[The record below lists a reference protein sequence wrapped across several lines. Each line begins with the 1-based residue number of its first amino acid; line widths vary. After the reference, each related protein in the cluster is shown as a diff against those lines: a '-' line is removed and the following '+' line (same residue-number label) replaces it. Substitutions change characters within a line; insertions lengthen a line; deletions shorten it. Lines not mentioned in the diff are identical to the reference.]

1 VERFRDELGDWRVVL
16 HSPFG
21 LQVHAPWALAVSARL
36 RERTG
41 VDGQAVASDDGIVVR
56 VPETDA
62 EPPGA
67 ELFVLDPDEIDQLVT
82 DEVGGSALFAAR
94 FRECAARA
102 LLLPRRD
109 PKRRSPLWQQRQR
122 SAQLLEVARRYP
134 SFPIVL
140 ETVREVL
147 QDVYD
152 VPALIQLLRTVG
164 AGTVRVIQVDTATPS
179 PFARSLMFGY
189 VAAFL
194 YEGDSPLAERRAA
207 ALSLDSALLA
217 ELLGR
222 AELRDLLDEAVVLDL
237 EAELQR
243 RTTDR
248 LAANL
253 EAVADLLR
261 LVGPLSSTE
270 VAERSVPDAPA
281 DRWLAALAEARRA
294 VEVVIAGTPRWTA
307 VEDVSR
313 LRDALGVPL
322 PPGLPGAFAEPVEDP
337 LGDLVSR
344 YARSHGPF
352 TVEEVA
358 ARWQLGT
365 AVVLDTLRRL
375 GAAGRVVEG
384 EFRPGGRGSEWCDAE
399 VLRRLR
405 RRSLAALR
413 AEVEPVEP
421 AALGRFLPA
430 WQHVN
435 GRLRGV
441 GGVLAVVEQLAGC
454 AVPASALEPLVLRA
468 RVIDYHP
475 AMLDELTASGE
486 VLWAGS
492 GSLPGADG
500 WVGLHLADTAALTLP
515 EPAAVDELGE
525 LAGRVLEVLA
535 GGGGYFFRQL
545 SQAVGSTDDQ
555 QLHATLWDLVWGGH
569 VGNDTL
575 APLRTLT
582 QHGRAAHRS
591 RRPTPRSRYAT
602 SLPGRASRPAMPSR
616 TGPPS
621 AAGRWSALPE
631 RDPDPTLRTS
641 AAADLLLQRHG
652 VVTRGAVVSER
663 VPGGFAGVYKVLA
676 AFEDAGRCRRGYFVG
691 GLGAAQFASSG
702 AVDRLRAES
711 NRDGANDE
719 RRSLTLAATDPAN
732 PYGAALPWPERPA
745 GVDTPT
751 AGHRPG
757 RKAGAL
763 VVLVDGALVV
773 YVERGGRT
781 LLTFSDDE
789 EQLRPAVDALAL
801 AVRDGSLGKVTVERA
816 DGEHVHGT
824 ALGQALEQAGFSATP
839 RGLRLRA

>member
-1 VERFRDELGDWRVVL
+1 
-16 HSPFG
+16 
-21 LQVHAPWALAVSARL
+21 
-36 RERTG
+36 
-41 VDGQAVASDDGIVVR
+41 
-56 VPETDA
+56 
-62 EPPGA
+62 
-67 ELFVLDPDEIDQLVT
+67 
-82 DEVGGSALFAAR
+82 
-94 FRECAARA
+94 
-102 LLLPRRD
+102 
-109 PKRRSPLWQQRQR
+109 
-122 SAQLLEVARRYP
+122 
-134 SFPIVL
+134 
-140 ETVREVL
+140 
-147 QDVYD
+147 
-152 VPALIQLLRTVG
+152 
-164 AGTVRVIQVDTATPS
+164 
-179 PFARSLMFGY
+179 
-189 VAAFL
+189 
-194 YEGDSPLAERRAA
+194 
-207 ALSLDSALLA
+207 
-217 ELLGR
+217 
-222 AELRDLLDEAVVLDL
+222 
-237 EAELQR
+237 
-243 RTTDR
+243 
-248 LAANL
+248 
-253 EAVADLLR
+253 
-261 LVGPLSSTE
+261 
-270 VAERSVPDAPA
+270 
-281 DRWLAALAEARRA
+281 
-294 VEVVIAGTPRWTA
+294 VVIAGTPRWTA

-582 QHGRAAHRS
+582 QQGRAAHRS

-641 AAADLLLQRHG
+641 AAGRPAAATPR
-652 VVTRGAVVSER
+652 RG
-663 VPGGFAGVYKVLA
+663 
-676 AFEDAGRCRRGYFVG
+676 DAGRCGQRAGPR
-691 GLGAAQFASSG
+691 
-702 AVDRLRAES
+702 RLRRRLQGTGRVRGRGSLSARLLRRRPRRRPVRQQRRSRPAAAES

-732 PYGAALPWPERPA
+732 PYGAALPGRTGRRGSTPPPS
-745 GVDTPT
+745 DT
-751 AGHRPG
+751 G
-757 RKAGAL
+757 
-763 VVLVDGALVV
+763 
-773 YVERGGRT
+773 RGGR
-781 LLTFSDDE
+781 
-789 EQLRPAVDALAL
+789 
-801 AVRDGSLGKVTVERA
+801 
-816 DGEHVHGT
+816 
-824 ALGQALEQAGFSATP
+824 
-839 RGLRLRA
+839 RGRWWYSSMARWWFTWSGAAARC